1 VFKAGEYAVR
11 SALGTWRRLSL
22 DAKIIGALAIFNWL
36 LLFQKHTVL
45 TVTTDTPIWTL
56 FPIWAAPLYLLAV
69 GALAVAYPLRDLK
82 AGRAFDARQRW
93 LHLAGLIAVFIV
105 IPTVAA
111 MVLRATGK
119 PYTYIHDG
127 ALMAE
132 EAARKLLAGRNP
144 YSVDY
149 LDTPLFYWPMVNNP
163 ALYHFTYFPLLFLA
177 TIPPMAVLLPTLGWF
192 DERVLF
198 LPAMLGSIAVG
209 ASLLSDVRARLAL
222 AGALALNPQFFPFVV
237 EGRNDAFVLLF
248 VLLTAYF
255 LQRER
260 PALAGLALGVAVGT
274 KLHAVVLVPFFFVY
288 LLARA
293 RPSSISAAWRA
304 VAPAALPFLAL
315 SAVVFAPFIAWD
327 WASFYDDIVA
337 YNAGFSA
344 WSYPVAG
351 IGFSVLLH
359 AIGLIPHRGAEFPF
373 WAFQLA
379 AGIPVAFLA
388 ARRLWRTPTIALLLT
403 GYALTLLAFLFF
415 GRYFQTNYLGYI
427 AAVAT
432 PAFFLAQRAPR
443 RIALRRALTSSPS
456 VATADPVYAEAGGVT
471 TPPLRGDARP

>member
-11 SALGTWRRLSL
+11 GALGIWRRLSL
-22 DAKIIGALAIFNWL
+22 DAKIVGSLAVFNWL

-45 TVTTDTPIWTL
+45 TVSTDTPIWTL
-56 FPIWAAPLYLLAV
+56 FPSWAAPVYLFAVGLLA
-69 GALAVAYPLRDLK
+69 LAYPLRDLRDRRSF
-82 AGRAFDARQRW
+82 GTRERW
-93 LHLAGLIAVFIV
+93 MHLAGLIAVFIV
-105 IPTVAA
+105 LPTLAA
-111 MVLRATGK
+111 IVLRATGK

-127 ALMAE
+127 ALMVE
-132 EAARKLLAGRNP
+132 EAARKVLAGRNP

-163 ALYHFTYFPLLFLA
+163 ALYHFTYFPLLFLV

-198 LPAMLGSIAVG
+198 LPAMLGAIAIG
-209 ASLLSDVRARLAL
+209 ATLVRDTPSRLAL

-248 VLLTAYF
+248 VLLTAFF

-260 PALAGLALGVAVGT
+260 TALAGLALGIAVGT

-293 RPSSISAAWRA
+293 RPRRALAAWRA
-304 VAPAALPFLAL
+304 IAPAALPFAAL
-315 SAVVFAPFIAWD
+315 SLLVFAPFIAWD

-379 AGIPVAFLA
+379 AGVPVAFFAL
-388 ARRLWRTPTIALLLT
+388 RRLWRTPTVAMLLA

-443 RIALRRALTSSPS
+443 RIVVRRGLAAPAPGVSGTE
-456 VATADPVYAEAGGVT
+456 PVYAEAPGAA
-471 TPPLRGDARP
+471 PLAGDARP